1 MKDSEYVEEL
11 AQQVLATGEIR
22 FLSEPPKGLME
33 AVNARVMEIR
43 SAQLNSENEINEVVE
58 EETPKYDPAYIDF
71 LAQEVIRTGKLNF
84 TDIPPEGL
92 MTAINNRVI
101 ELRELESQKD
111 SVIKL

>member
-1 MKDSEYVEEL
+1 
-11 AQQVLATGEIR
+11 
-22 FLSEPPKGLME
+22 ME